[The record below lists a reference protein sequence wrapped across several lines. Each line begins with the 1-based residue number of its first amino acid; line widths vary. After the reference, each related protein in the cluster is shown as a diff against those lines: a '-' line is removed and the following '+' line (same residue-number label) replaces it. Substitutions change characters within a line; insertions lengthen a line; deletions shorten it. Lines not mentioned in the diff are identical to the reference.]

1 MMNIQKMMQ
10 QAKAMQDKMQVMQEQ
25 LALQTVT
32 GESGGGLVKVVMS
45 CKGECQSINIDH
57 SLLLPEEKEVTEDL
71 IKAALNNAKA
81 KADAKLAEETQK
93 MMQDLGLPPGALGG
107 GLPF

>member
-25 LALQTVT
+25 LANQTVD
-32 GESGGGLVKVVMS
+32 GEAGGGMVKVTIT
-45 CKGECQSINIDH
+45 CKGECKSITIDP
-57 SLLLPEEKEVTEDL
+57 SLMAADVKEVLEDL

-81 KADAKLAEETQK
+81 KADGKLADETQK
-93 MMQDLGLPPGALGG
+93 MMKDLGIPAGALGG

>member
-25 LALQTVT
+25 LANQTVD
-32 GESGGGLVKVVMS
+32 GEAGGGMVKVTIT
-45 CKGECQSINIDH
+45 CKGECKSITIDP
-57 SLLLPEEKEVTEDL
+57 SLMAADEKEVLEDL
-71 IKAALNNAKA
+71 IKAALNNAKS
-81 KADAKLAEETQK
+81 KADGKLADETQK
-93 MMQDLGLPPGALGG
+93 MMKDLGIPAGALGG

>member
-25 LALQTVT
+25 LANQTVD
-32 GESGGGLVKVVMS
+32 GEAGGGMVKVIMT
-45 CKGECQSINIDH
+45 CKGECKSITIDP
-57 SLLLPEEKEVTEDL
+57 SLMAADEKEVLEDL
-71 IKAALNNAKA
+71 IKAALNNAKS
-81 KADAKLAEETQK
+81 KADSKLADETQK
-93 MMQDLGLPPGALGG
+93 MMKDLGLPPGALGG

>member
-25 LALQTVT
+25 LANQTVD

-45 CKGECQSINIDH
+45 CKGECKSIHIDH

-81 KADAKLAEETQK
+81 KADARLADETQK
-93 MMQDLGLPPGALGG
+93 MMKDLGLPPGALGG